1 MLSARTYQKQSRKP
15 LRRCPYIHSEEHQ
28 AGLPNRTD
36 QARPRCRIAFRPYI
50 VVMPQH
56 DLPDGR
62 ESESNVIDFRKRL
75 HPRAEPLPTATD
87 HAVPDEPDRDAYRH
101 AEHSDGKRP
110 GFGRYDVLWLGL
122 IASLGWMLWYLV
134 LR

>member
-1 MLSARTYQKQSRKP
+1 M
-15 LRRCPYIHSEEHQ
+15 
-28 AGLPNRTD
+28 
-36 QARPRCRIAFRPYI
+36 
-50 VVMPQH
+50 
-56 DLPDGR
+56 
-62 ESESNVIDFRKRL
+62 DFRKRL
-75 HPRAEPLPTATD
+75 RHRVEASAPNADHSATGSSD
-87 HAVPDEPDRDAYRH
+87 QDVYRH

>member
-1 MLSARTYQKQSRKP
+1 MNAMQS
-15 LRRCPYIHSEEHQ
+15 
-28 AGLPNRTD
+28 
-36 QARPRCRIAFRPYI
+36 YI
-50 VVMPQH
+50 VTMPQH

-75 HPRAEPLPTATD
+75 RQGAETSAQNTD
-87 HAVPDEPDRDAYRH
+87 HAVSDNCDQDAYRH
-101 AEHSDGKRP
+101 AEHSDGRRP
-110 GFGRYDVLWLGL
+110 AFGRYDILWLGL